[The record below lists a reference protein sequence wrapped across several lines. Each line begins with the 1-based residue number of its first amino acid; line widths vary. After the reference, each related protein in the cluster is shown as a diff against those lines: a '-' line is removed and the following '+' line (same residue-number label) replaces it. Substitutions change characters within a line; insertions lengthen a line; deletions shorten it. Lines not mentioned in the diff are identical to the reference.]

1 MRQLPRQVQRLVSH
15 YLRIVDAALPG
26 LVEAMYVVGS
36 AALGDFQPAVS
47 DADFVAVTR
56 QPATARRAEATEFVT
71 FAINATRDDAPP
83 P

>member
-1 MRQLPRQVQRLVSH
+1 MRQLPRQVQRLVSR

-26 LVEAMYVVGS
+26 LVEAMYVAGS

-56 QPATARRAEATEFVT
+56 EPVTGLGHRAGP
-71 FAINATRDDAPP
+71 RPP
-83 P
+83 SS